1 MSEAN
6 GDNLDCLVRH
16 VGDRVRV
23 FDARLFVDDRKTP
36 LSVTMQVGTIKHLWT
51 TDDGQPVADVR
62 LDRDGRLSRGHFNWA
77 IEDMPN
83 AEHENPR
90 ERKP

>member
-1 MSEAN
+1 MSKNTELLN
-6 GDNLDCLVRH
+6 SLDALVRH

-23 FDARLFVDDRKTP
+23 FDARLYVDDRTTP
-36 LSVTMQVGTIKHLWT
+36 LSVTIQAGTIERLWK

-62 LDRDGRLSRGHFNWA
+62 IDRDGWLSRGHFNWA

-83 AEHENPR
+83 D
-90 ERKP
+90 